1 MRVEISLLLSLQAT
15 LALASNYG
23 RTIGNKPLSPGK
35 DRRQSVNTTAYA
47 VQEPPLTTEWT
58 YKLGTNPWP
67 EYPRPQLERSEWQN
81 LNGLWTYQN
90 APSLDSV
97 NSPPFNQTLANEVLI
112 PSCLES
118 AISGEPQIT
127 RPTA

>member
-1 MRVEISLLLSLQAT
+1 MRVASSLILSLQAT
-15 LALASNYG
+15 LTLASSYDSNPF
-23 RTIGNKPLSPGK
+23 NPGK
-35 DRRQSVNTTAYA
+35 ARRQSVNAKAYA
-47 VQEPPLTTEWT
+47 VQEPPLTTDWT

-67 EYPRPQLERSEWQN
+67 EYPRPQLERAKWQN

-90 APSLDSV
+90 AASLDAL

-118 AISGEPQIT
+118 AISGNLQEVS
-127 RPTA
+127 PTA